1 MQAFKKFFFDTAIPY
16 LIWFAII
23 IFACWLEFS
32 GYHRNSTP
40 TRNTGQVCTKQKE
53 SSPDCRHRNNL
64 KTTEFNP
71 TEQTHEPKPKRHHQ
85 QHQRKPLQK

>member
-53 SSPDCRHRNNL
+53 SSPRL
-64 KTTEFNP
+64 SP
-71 TEQTHEPKPKRHHQ
+71 PQ
-85 QHQRKPLQK
+85 